1 MPIPTPGTPIPRE
14 AVEARHPDWEDERN
28 EKRLYRE
35 ACESSGG
42 FAPYTHEIRLRD
54 QWPTDESVGSLR
66 IDTVRRTYLYRHP
79 RERRKFWRRAVM
91 AYCPGVTRKS
101 WKTTSGF
108 LTKQDVVYD
117 HYPAPLTDWMQEV
130 NKRKAD
136 WQLYRDTT
144 LIPMTLY
151 YGELPVLLSFPPH
164 DAETRAQQI
173 EQGAD
178 LTVTAISPEVT
189 LDWIRD
195 DDDDGGCYREL
206 KYVVERDTTPSLLTT
221 SHTTT
226 RRFHYITQEGW
237 WYIDEVHDKGEKNW
251 PVVASGEWPTDEMPL
266 VIWKATESGVS
277 VVHNA
282 AQLERELYNI
292 VSLIQEIER
301 ELTFPQRVM
310 PDPGEKDR
318 ASVRATDSDLW
329 ADPDATWTPYILA
342 PDAVA
347 LERLMAKEENL
358 KVRILEEFGLEFSEG
373 ATTGVAQSFKMS
385 KIVRFLSDLS
395 DNIEESEFLTHSL
408 AAQMLGSELDPEAR
422 AQRVKE
428 FDARQMERLVENL
441 LMVLEGPAIG
451 NTAQVRL
458 RKQLVAAVDANPDED
473 TMDEIEKEI
482 QAEVE
487 GESNADEDEMPEGES
502 NADEDEMPE
511 GEEQENERPPEDE
524 DDGAR

>member
-1 MPIPTPGTPIPRE
+1 MPIPPPGTPVPRE
-14 AVEARHPDWEDERN
+14 QVEARHPDWKEQRN
-28 EKRLYRE
+28 DKRLYRE

-42 FAPYTHEIRLRD
+42 FAPYTDEIRIKD
-54 QWPTDESVGSLR
+54 QWPTDESRGSLR
-66 IDTVRRTYLYRHP
+66 IDTDRRTYLYRHP

-117 HYPAPLTDWMQEV
+117 GYPAPLTDWMQEV

-178 LTVTAISPEVT
+178 LTVTAISPEVII
-189 LDWIRD
+189 DWVRD
-195 DDDDGGCYREL
+195 DDGYQWL
-206 KYVVERDTTPSLLTT
+206 KYVEERDTTDTPFATT
-221 SHTTT
+221 HTITH
-226 RRFHYITQEGW
+226 RYHYITQDGW

-251 PVVASGEWPTDEMPL
+251 PVVASGEWPIDEMPL

-329 ADPDATWTPYILA
+329 ADPEATWTPYILA

-408 AAQMLGSELDPEAR
+408 AALMLQSELKPKAR

-441 LMVLEGPAIG
+441 LMVLEGPDIG

-458 RKQLVAAVDANPDED
+458 RTQLVAAVDANPDEE
-473 TMDEIEKEI
+473 TIDEIRDEI
-482 QAEVE
+482 QVIVE
-487 GESNADEDEMPEGES
+487 GESNADDDEPPAEE
-502 NADEDEMPE
+502 AE
-511 GEEQENERPPEDE
+511 GEEEAPVVPDE
-524 DDGAR
+524 EGAR